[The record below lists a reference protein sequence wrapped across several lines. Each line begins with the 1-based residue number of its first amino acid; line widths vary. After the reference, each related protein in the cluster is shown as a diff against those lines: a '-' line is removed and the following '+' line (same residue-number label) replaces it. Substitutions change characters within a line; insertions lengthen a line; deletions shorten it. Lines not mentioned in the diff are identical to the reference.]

1 MSEVLKAVLDK
12 KQVAP
17 KAKDNF
23 CMKLLPNKTLFK
35 IHSWLG
41 LNTGL
46 LLFVICFSGSIAV
59 ISNEIDWLLD
69 PVLRVEGK
77 DQPYAWE
84 AMYRNVREKYPDA
97 EITFISQQKNSF
109 TEVGDYFAASV
120 LVPHPEKGLLKVHLD
135 PYTGEIL
142 GENGFLDVQRFFRG
156 YHTQLFSGI
165 VGDFIV
171 MIFAF
176 FLLTSVLTGFLF
188 YKNWFKNLFKLRLK
202 KGLRVIVADSHRLA
216 GVWSLVFAL
225 IIALTGIW
233 YLGELVVSIGGNYEI
248 LDPPKADK
256 IGNGTIRQ
264 LGDAPE
270 WVSLDLAV
278 QNAEKAIPNY
288 RVESFTLPKQPD
300 EYIVMY
306 GQDGNT
312 LTRDRTNQVHIN
324 PYTGEVARVQKAS
337 DLTTLQVANQVIDP
351 LHFGTFGGLVVKII
365 WFIFGLILSVSI
377 LAGTYIWYLRNIKKL
392 ESKLEKANTH
402 QAENETVNKSKRGS
416 ARYSKMGRSMII
428 WNSISIF
435 ILVATAL
442 ITALLGF
449 KFYGGYPTGYYA
461 TVEEVTLDAWPVE
474 ISCTYPCTLEK
485 GTKLI
490 AAFKTADLPNY
501 DSLKLNFYT
510 DQGDTLSIPAD
521 GMAKLAEFRLNQEA
535 SQVNVSRLELE
546 VLKVSGGSVRQPIS
560 IEKIDT
566 QAINMEGQF
575 DSPPSKWSYQDVPAR
590 IYFVIGV
597 FSVLLIAIITTW
609 CRYMLRAVNKEK
621 RLLGLL
627 NV

>member
-1 MSEVLKAVLDK
+1 MRFVS
-12 KQVAP
+12 
-17 KAKDNF
+17 
-23 CMKLLPNKTLFK
+23 NKTLFK

-84 AMYRNVREKYPDA
+84 AMYRNLREKYPDA
-97 EITFISQQKNSF
+97 EITFLAQQKNSF
-109 TEVGDYFAASV
+109 TEVGDYFAANAY
-120 LVPHPEKGLLKVHLD
+120 VPHQEKGTLKVHLD

-142 GENGFLDVQRFFRG
+142 GENGFLDVQRFFRS
-156 YHTQLFSGI
+156 YHTQLFAGI
-165 VGDFIV
+165 AGDFIV

-176 FLLTSVLTGFLF
+176 FLLISVLTGFLF

-216 GVWSLVFAL
+216 GVWSLLFAL
-225 IIALTGIW
+225 LIALTGIW
-233 YLGELVVSIGGNYEI
+233 YLGELVVSIAGKYEV
-248 LDPPKADK
+248 LAPPKPDK
-256 IGNGTIRQ
+256 IRKELVHQ
-264 LGDAPE
+264 LGDTPQ
-270 WVSLDLAV
+270 WVSLDLVV
-278 QNAEKAIPNY
+278 QNAEKSISNY
-288 RVESFTLPKQPD
+288 RVESLILPKHPD
-300 EYIVMY
+300 EYIVTN

-337 DLTTLQVANQVIDP
+337 DLTTLQVANQLIDP
-351 LHFGTFGGLVVKII
+351 LHFGTFGGLAVKIL
-365 WFIFGLILSVSI
+365 WFIFGLVLSVSI

-392 ESKLEKANTH
+392 ESKLEKANAH
-402 QAENETVNKSKRGS
+402 QAESKTANKSKRGL

-428 WNSISIF
+428 WNGITIF

-449 KFYGGYPTGYYA
+449 RFWGGYPEGYYA
-461 TVEEVTLDAWPVE
+461 TVEEVTLDTWPVE
-474 ISCTYPCTLEK
+474 VSCTYPCTLEK
-485 GTKLI
+485 GTELI
-490 AAFKTADLPNY
+490 AAFQTKDLPNY
-501 DSLKLNFYT
+501 DSLTLHFYT
-510 DQGDTLSIPAD
+510 DQGDTLSLDAKASAKKASFRIDQAVSSAD
-521 GMAKLAEFRLNQEA
+521 I
-535 SQVNVSRLELE
+535 SRAALE
-546 VLKVSGGSVRQPIS
+546 VLKVSGVRVRQPVTL
-560 IEKIDT
+560 EKLHA
-566 QAINMEGQF
+566 QAQAMKGRF
-575 DSPPSKWSYQDVPAR
+575 DDPPSKWSYQEVPFR
-590 IYFVIGV
+590 VYLVIIV
-597 FSVLLIAIITTW
+597 FTVFLVAIITIW

-627 NV
+627 NHA